1 MRLSL
6 THTTHTYTNTQVIME
21 MLIEKGAYVRKTDR
35 LLQKGIPT
43 LETFDH
49 LRRKN
54 ADNEM
59 RAINKVG
66 SSHTHTY
73 DTQTRATIILSC
85 VRACMRLR

>member
-1 MRLSL
+1 
-6 THTTHTYTNTQVIME
+6 ME
-21 MLIEKGAYVRKTDR
+21 MLIEKGAYVSKTDR

-73 DTQTRATIILSC
+73 DTPTRATIILLC
-85 VRACMRLR
+85 VGVYETQMRAGTRVRRLRGWVS